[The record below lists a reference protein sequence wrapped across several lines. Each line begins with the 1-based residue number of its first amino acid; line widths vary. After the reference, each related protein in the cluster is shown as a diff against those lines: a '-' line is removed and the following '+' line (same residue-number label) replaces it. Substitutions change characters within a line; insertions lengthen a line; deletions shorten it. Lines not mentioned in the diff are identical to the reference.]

1 MSGIILA
8 QPQDRRRDRLAS
20 LVLLRRLAGFSR
32 WSVVSKTAVMLVAVS
47 VTLCSQHRL
56 VAWVLLMP
64 ALVGTALDLLAVHV
78 TQGTPRGR
86 LLRGYEAHLVEV
98 EGDQRLNL
106 PAYVECV
113 GAVAMVA
120 AAAWAV
126 TDLPNGVRLV
136 YVAVATAY
144 LGTVSSS
151 IFDDSAWY
159 NPEVRAPHW
168 QEIDRI
174 LCGVQACVVVLAITW
189 TAPWGP
195 AMRIGLIAIAV
206 SGLLVPLRAGQ
217 TQLLVAD
224 LGPLVEAERQR
235 GTRLVIEEASRE
247 LLPVLIEMRQVCAE
261 LGPEAANVARLAES
275 ALAGIG
281 DIPNQV
287 AHSARQL
294 DGQPL
299 QVVADRLISLG
310 ESAGRDLTVAIPA
323 TLDLG
328 DVDRSLASQTMRD
341 LAGNAISAQATRI
354 HVEVRRAGPRL
365 MIIVADD
372 GRPIPAAAWRA
383 PGSSTAA
390 LAARLDE
397 RQGSLTFEHGNLNK
411 VVMATWVS
419 LPAPGASEKD
429 KA

>member
-20 LVLLRRLAGFSR
+20 LVLLRRLAAYSR
-32 WSVVSKTAVMLVAVS
+32 WSAVSKVAVIAVAVA
-47 VTLCSQHRL
+47 VTLCSEHH
-56 VAWVLLMP
+56 VTAWLLLLP
-64 ALVGTALDLLAVHV
+64 ALAGTALDLLAVQV
-78 TQGTPRGR
+78 TQGSPRGR
-86 LLRGYEAHLVEV
+86 LLRGYEAHLVRA
-98 EGDQRLNL
+98 EGNPWLNL
-106 PAYVECV
+106 PAWVECV
-113 GAVAMVA
+113 GALSMVT

-126 TDLPNGVRLV
+126 TDLPDIVRLV

-144 LGTVSSS
+144 VGSVSCS

-159 NPEVRAPHW
+159 NPDVRAPQW
-168 QEIDRI
+168 QESDRI

-189 TAPWGP
+189 SAPWG
-195 AMRIGLIAIAV
+195 AAERIGLIAIAV

-247 LLPVLIEMRQVCAE
+247 LLPVLTELRQLCAD
-261 LGPEAANVARLAES
+261 LGPAAAKVALLTES

-287 AHSARQL
+287 AHSASQL
-294 DGQPL
+294 DRQPL
-299 QVVADRLISLG
+299 QVVADRLITLG

-323 TLDLG
+323 ALVLG
-328 DVDRSLASQTMRD
+328 DADRALASSAMRD
-341 LAGNAISAQATRI
+341 LAGNAISARATRI
-354 HVEVRRAGPRL
+354 HVELRRAGPRL

-372 GRPIPAAAWRA
+372 GLPIPAAAWQA

-390 LAARLDE
+390 LAAKLAE
-397 RQGSLTFEHGNLNK
+397 RQGSLTFEHGSLNK
-411 VVMATWVS
+411 VVMATW
-419 LPAPGASEKD
+419 LGFPAPGASEQ
-429 KA
+429 ATR